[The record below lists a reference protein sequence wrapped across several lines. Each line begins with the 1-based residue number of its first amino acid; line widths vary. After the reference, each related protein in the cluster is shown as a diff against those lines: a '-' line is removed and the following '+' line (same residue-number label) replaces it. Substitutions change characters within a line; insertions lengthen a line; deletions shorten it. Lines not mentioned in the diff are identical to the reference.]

1 MIEKILKEFVE
12 EARATGLPLEAIAA
26 GDESKVLFEHH
37 FTPDLP
43 RNIYSHTKSFVSAAA
58 GIAIEEGKL
67 SLEDRLADR
76 FPDKLPQ
83 TPSSRLLAI
92 RLKDLLTMSSG
103 FGEAYLM
110 GADRRAGIG
119 VPDYL
124 SYMLS
129 REVKEEPGKR
139 FCYSTA
145 DSILAGRMLEAAV
158 GMRLSEYVYR
168 RILEPMGIGFPVW
181 ENDPQG
187 HPIGGGGMFL

>member
-83 TPSSRLLAI
+83 TLRPAFSPSA
-92 RLKDLLTMSSG
+92 
-103 FGEAYLM
+103 
-110 GADRRAGIG
+110 
-119 VPDYL
+119 
-124 SYMLS
+124 
-129 REVKEEPGKR
+129 
-139 FCYSTA
+139 
-145 DSILAGRMLEAAV
+145 
-158 GMRLSEYVYR
+158 
-168 RILEPMGIGFPVW
+168 
-181 ENDPQG
+181 
-187 HPIGGGGMFL
+187 